1 MSHNIVTYMLT
12 QLLSTVKSIPLIA
25 VKKCDLFTRYGIVTD
40 LIYKHD
46 FKKNINSIF
55 RQLGAVSCKLPAKS
69 QVIPLTALIPVNNIP

>member
-1 MSHNIVTYMLT
+1 MLT

-46 FKKNINSIF
+46 FKKI
-55 RQLGAVSCKLPAKS
+55 
-69 QVIPLTALIPVNNIP
+69 LISYSGS